1 MFAPFAFLANVASE
15 ALLLVASASPASP
28 AQVPLDVGRSTAQ
41 GSSRFYDVQVC
52 SQIASS
58 MSLRTDDT
66 VPRRAQAHRGGR
78 GNTVENTL
86 PSFAW

>member
-41 GSSRFYDVQVC
+41 GSSRFYDVQVRG
-52 SQIASS
+52 QIASS
-58 MSLRTDDT
+58 MFYVLMT
-66 VPRRAQAHRGGR
+66 RRHVVHRP
-78 GNTVENTL
+78 TEEVEEIL
-86 PSFAW
+86 